1 MGQNKSITIPTELL
15 PNDGRFGSGPSLV
28 REEAV
33 QALADI
39 ALKYLGTSHRQ
50 STVREMVK
58 RLQKGLMEL
67 FHLPEGWEILLGN
80 GGATLFWDA
89 ATFGLIESQSQH
101 LVFGE
106 FSSKFAQATMSAP
119 HLSTP
124 EIIKSEYGSA
134 RF

>member
-106 FSSKFAQATMSAP
+106 FSSKFAFT
-119 HLSTP
+119 
-124 EIIKSEYGSA
+124 KSSICESV
-134 RF
+134 